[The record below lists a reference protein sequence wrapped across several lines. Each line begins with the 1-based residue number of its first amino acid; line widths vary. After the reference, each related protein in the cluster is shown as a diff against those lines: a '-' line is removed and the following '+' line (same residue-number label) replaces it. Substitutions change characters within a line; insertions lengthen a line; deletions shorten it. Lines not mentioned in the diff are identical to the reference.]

1 MCARSSFRRAH
12 SDANGR
18 RIVESGCAGAADGRC
33 ASIEHDYDESR
44 GASGAYRPLGLPHN
58 AFFDGFWAGVVR
70 GHRRSRFGPLKNGG
84 SAVHV
89 VPHHVMGGFTF
100 HCEADWLATQ
110 CDFDVILRWCGTR
123 PAALTTWP
131 ADGADGVLPLSGAA
145 ERSEAGGGLA
155 GGPAPCDN
163 NAKNVT

>member
-1 MCARSSFRRAH
+1 MREY

-33 ASIEHDYDESR
+33 ASIEHDCDESR

-89 VPHHVMGGFTF
+89 VPHHVM
-100 HCEADWLATQ
+100 
-110 CDFDVILRWCGTR
+110 
-123 PAALTTWP
+123 
-131 ADGADGVLPLSGAA
+131 
-145 ERSEAGGGLA
+145 
-155 GGPAPCDN
+155 
-163 NAKNVT
+163 